1 MGAGFDWI
9 GLDWSLDQGNLI
21 GANIAP
27 EGGEWGLDLTGLDWI
42 GVWIGSGQP
51 DRRQYCA
58 GGRRMGAGF
67 DWIGLDWSLDQGNLT
82 GANIAPEGGEWG
94 LDLFA

>member
-27 EGGEWGLDLTGLDWI
+27 EGGEWGLDL
-42 GVWIGSGQP
+42 
-51 DRRQYCA
+51 
-58 GGRRMGAGF
+58 
-67 DWIGLDWSLDQGNLT
+67 
-82 GANIAPEGGEWG
+82 
-94 LDLFA
+94 FA